1 MYYPDSVIDE
11 IRTKNDIVDVISGYM
26 QLRKKGSSHFGL
38 CPFHNERSAS
48 FSVNQQRQMYHCF
61 GCGKS
66 GDVISFVME
75 YENYTFREALKLLA
89 DRAGEILPEADPSGE
104 ESAQDKLKARVLE
117 VYKEAARY
125 YHDQLRA
132 ILMAYCFL
140 MISILMIIQRMAGL
154 MNMICGMKSTFK

>member
-11 IRTKNDIVDVISGYM
+11 IRTKNDIVDVISRYM

-75 YENYTFREALKLLA
+75 YENYTFREALKLLS

-140 MISILMIIQRMAGL
+140 MISILMIIQRMR
-154 MNMICGMKSTFK
+154 K